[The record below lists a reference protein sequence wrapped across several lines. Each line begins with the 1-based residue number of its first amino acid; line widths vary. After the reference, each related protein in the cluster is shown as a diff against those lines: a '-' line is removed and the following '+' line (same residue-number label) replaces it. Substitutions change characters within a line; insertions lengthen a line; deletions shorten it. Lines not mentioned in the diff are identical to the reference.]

1 MYEEGPGKSGE
12 EKLPS
17 NKKKSQGKAAT
28 MSWSEGKKKR
38 SKKRKNY

>member
-17 NKKKSQGKAAT
+17 NKKKSQGKAVICYDELE
-28 MSWSEGKKKR
+28 WG
-38 SKKRKNY
+38 